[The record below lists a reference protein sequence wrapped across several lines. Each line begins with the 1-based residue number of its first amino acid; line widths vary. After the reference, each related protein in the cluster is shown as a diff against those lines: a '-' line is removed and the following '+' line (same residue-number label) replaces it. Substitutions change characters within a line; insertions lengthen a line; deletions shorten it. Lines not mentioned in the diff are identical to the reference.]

1 MGIPTFTL
9 SDTGLIGRSS
19 QMEAE
24 GCLDADMPYAYKHM
38 SAALVSSLLSFR
50 IQQTADSKLSTLK
63 SLKGHEDSIDASV
76 IKSPWDPGRVPS
88 SFPEPCW

>member
-1 MGIPTFTL
+1 MFTL

-19 QMEAE
+19 QMEVE
-24 GCLDADMPYAYKHM
+24 GCLDADMPYAYKP
-38 SAALVSSLLSFR
+38 AALVSSLLSFR
-50 IQQTADSKLSTLK
+50 IQQMADSKLSTLK
-63 SLKGHEDSIDASV
+63 SLKGHEDNTDARV